1 MEQNK
6 EPRYINPLTDYG
18 FKRIFGDPEVMT
30 AFLTDLLEPESA
42 IVEIIFLDKEMSPS
56 AQYERGVIYDLRCKT
71 EDGNEFIVEMQNKSQ
86 SHFSDRILYYL
97 SRSLSSQGQMGD
109 TWDFELKPVYGIF
122 FLNFH
127 LNNFKPMT
135 VRTVQLKVSETGEV
149 FNEKLRAYTLE
160 LPDYRNKKE
169 EECITKIDYWLYN
182 LVNMEIMTQQ
192 LPFQNQQPI
201 FDKVGSIAELV
212 KMTEEERMRY
222 NVSLDSFR
230 TNLSVMKNERAEGV
244 AEGYEKGIAEGLMKA
259 AARMKSAGFDIQV
272 IAETL
277 GLSTQQ
283 LEEELGSE

>member
-212 KMTEEERMRY
+212 KMTEEERIRY

-259 AARMKSAGFDIQV
+259 AARMKSAGFDIPV

-283 LEEELGSE
+283 LEEELGS

>member
-1 MEQNK
+1 
-6 EPRYINPLTDYG
+6 
-18 FKRIFGDPEVMT
+18 
-30 AFLTDLLEPESA
+30 
-42 IVEIIFLDKEMSPS
+42 MSPS

-212 KMTEEERMRY
+212 KMTEEERIRY

-259 AARMKSAGFDIQV
+259 AARMKSAGFDIPV

-283 LEEELGSE
+283 LEEELGS

>member
-1 MEQNK
+1 MEQSK

-212 KMTEEERMRY
+212 KMTEEERIRY

-277 GLSTQQ
+277 GLSAQQ
-283 LEEELGSE
+283 IEELGSE

>member
-212 KMTEEERMRY
+212 KMTEEERIRY

-283 LEEELGSE
+283 LEEELGS